1 MALKIFPKRHR
12 NQACHSTYNRK
23 KPKKPHDDNDS
34 AVLVLVESQY
44 SSVHVIVSSAVE
56 SVWVPLKLGCAYV
69 SKWEWRLGRRPLA
82 CTGSGGLSEIKGT
95 EVSSQWSCLHAPQG
109 VICWDQKKGKFLFL
123 QKLALISRVRL
134 QTSIE
139 DLVSWSEK
147 KTKTMQQREDFQI
160 KSQSMWTT
168 FGKVW
173 VETGRWLKTNA
184 LNGSILSGT
193 LSESHRERTHDI
205 LAAREKACKTKSTL
219 SRSHTINTSTERS
232 NSEDLSVV
240 QARGQKKNKP
250 NQSSSDANQP

>member
-1 MALKIFPKRHR
+1 M
-12 NQACHSTYNRK
+12 
-23 KPKKPHDDNDS
+23 
-34 AVLVLVESQY
+34 
-44 SSVHVIVSSAVE
+44 
-56 SVWVPLKLGCAYV
+56 

-147 KTKTMQQREDFQI
+147 KTKTMQQREDFPNQ
-160 KSQSMWTT
+160 KSKVCEPR

-173 VETGRWLKTNA
+173 VETGMWFETNA
-184 LNGSILSGT
+184 LNCSILSGT

-205 LAAREKACKTKSTL
+205 LAAREKACKTKALWVDRTRST
-219 SRSHTINTSTERS
+219 HPPN
-232 NSEDLSVV
+232 DLIV
-240 QARGQKKNKP
+240 KTCL
-250 NQSSSDANQP
+250 

>member
-1 MALKIFPKRHR
+1 MALKIFPKPPEIRRHR

-56 SVWVPLKLGCAYV
+56 SVWVPLNWDVHMCQ
-69 SKWEWRLGRRPLA
+69 SEWRLGRRPLA

-109 VICWDQKKGKFLFL
+109 VICWDQKKGEFLFL

-139 DLVSWSEK
+139 DFHFNFSVLVRKEDQNNA
-147 KTKTMQQREDFQI
+147 TKRRLS
-160 KSQSMWTT
+160 KSKVKSMWTT
-168 FGKVW
+168 FWQSLSRNRHVVW
-173 VETGRWLKTNA
+173 N
-184 LNGSILSGT
+184 
-193 LSESHRERTHDI
+193 ERTELFYTFWHVV
-205 LAAREKACKTKSTL
+205 RKPQ
-219 SRSHTINTSTERS
+219 RSELMIF
-232 NSEDLSVV
+232 
-240 QARGQKKNKP
+240 
-250 NQSSSDANQP
+250 